1 MGYTTHKNIYIYIYT
16 YIYIHTHICN
26 RSRKR
31 LNTQRAN
38 TILMT
43 RDPHHL
49 SSSWPSWKLFTSS
62 RPLVTAKNAPK
73 QTRRCISLQH
83 QGVPAPTSLKNPP
96 TTQQSHILPT
106 LEAGWQPS
114 YSAAAPECC
123 RSIRLSVR
131 VTVVMPSCCSLPSLS
146 SKNLETFFAAVSIAL
161 CDLYTG
167 KSNEHLLLL
176 SVHSVKG

>member
-1 MGYTTHKNIYIYIYT
+1 MGHTTYKNIYIYIYT

-26 RSRKR
+26 RSRKW

-49 SSSWPSWKLFTSS
+49 TSSWPSWKLFTSS
-62 RPLVTAKNAPK
+62 RPLVAAKNAPK

-106 LEAGWQPS
+106 LETGWQPLLGRG
-114 YSAAAPECC
+114 PECC

-146 SKNLETFFAAVSIAL
+146 SKILKHSARLRRQL
-161 CDLYTG
+161 CATSTRG
-167 KSNEHLLLL
+167 RATP
-176 SVHSVKG
+176 